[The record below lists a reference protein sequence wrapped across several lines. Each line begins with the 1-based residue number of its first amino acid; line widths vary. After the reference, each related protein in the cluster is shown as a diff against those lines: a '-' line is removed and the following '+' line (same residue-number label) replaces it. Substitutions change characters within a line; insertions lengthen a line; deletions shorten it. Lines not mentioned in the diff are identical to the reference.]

1 MGVFYAF
8 NQFSGLYFHSSKDT
22 PRSQRSVQLVARIK
36 SVNKLIFFEKYGDL
50 CGLFYAFNEFTE
62 LYFRASRCTLRSQCS
77 VQLVARI
84 KGVNET
90 IWLKKCGGFG
100 GCSLCF

>member
-36 SVNKLIFFEKYGDL
+36 GINKLI
-50 CGLFYAFNEFTE
+50 
-62 LYFRASRCTLRSQCS
+62 
-77 VQLVARI
+77 
-84 KGVNET
+84 
-90 IWLKKCGGFG
+90 
-100 GCSLCF
+100 